1 MKRLPI
7 SIIFGT
13 RHQEVTWR

>member
-1 MKRLPI
+1 VI

-13 RHQEVTWR
+13 RWP